1 MDKKPLIGL
10 LCSNISTEA
19 YKNIDIEPPIELMQ
33 FTPEDI
39 NWNDKRISGLIL
51 ENGVWK
57 KGIRDFQLL
66 FITAAIPGQQE

>member
-57 KGIRDFQLL
+57 KESEIFRLL